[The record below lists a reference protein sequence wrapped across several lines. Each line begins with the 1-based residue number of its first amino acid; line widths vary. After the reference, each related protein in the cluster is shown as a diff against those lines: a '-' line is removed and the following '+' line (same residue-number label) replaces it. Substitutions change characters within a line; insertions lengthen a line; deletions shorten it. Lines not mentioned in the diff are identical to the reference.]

1 MCLTHSAVLQ
11 LRTFVGEQGKT
22 CTSFVLD
29 TDRDLKCLTCISWF
43 ALKFE
48 MKPRLTPGK
57 QCSLLMGLGGVFAC
71 VSMWMCVCV
80 HAQKPEMAEGGVQD
94 EEGVQRHVSF
104 NDIALIVLT
113 KFSFLS
119 VSPFEELDKGK
130 TNQTEKKRFY
140 SFIISVAFYICIM

>member
-1 MCLTHSAVLQ
+1 MADFLRWAKEKFLVVLNTKKMCLTHSAGLQ

-22 CTSFVLD
+22 WTSFVLD

-57 QCSLLMGLGGVFAC
+57 QCSLLVGLGGVCAC
-71 VSMWMCVCV
+71 VRMRMCVCV

-104 NDIALIVLT
+104 NGVALIVLT

-119 VSPFEELDKGK
+119 FCHFEELEEAK
-130 TNQTEKKRFY
+130 TN
-140 SFIISVAFYICIM
+140 